1 MIPGS
6 TLPTL
11 TTERLALRWLD
22 DGDLPSLF
30 EIFSDP
36 KVTPYVTIQPVH
48 ELAGAAKLLRE
59 IQQGFSSQTLFQ
71 WGVARRED
79 DRVIGTCTLF
89 ALKAEHKRAE
99 IGYALGSSHWGKG
112 YITEALGALLR
123 FAFGTLG
130 LHRIE
135 ADVDPRN
142 AASIRCLERLGFR
155 REGYLRERYHVN
167 GEIQDSVLFGLLRP
181 EASAELSGEQPSRE
195 RPQPSARQ
203 DGGASAGS

>member
-1 MIPGS
+1 MIQGS

-11 TTERLALRWLD
+11 ETERLALRWMSE
-22 DGDLPSLF
+22 GDIPSLF

-36 KVTPYVTIQPVH
+36 KVTPYVTIQPVS
-48 ELAGAAKLLRE
+48 ELGEAAKFLRE
-59 IQQGFSSQTLFQ
+59 IQEGFASRSFFQ

-89 ALKAEHKRAE
+89 ALSVAHKRAE
-99 IGYALGSSHWGKG
+99 IGYALGSAYWGKG

-123 FAFGTLG
+123 FAYGTLG
-130 LHRIE
+130 LYRIE

-142 AASIRCLERLGFR
+142 APSLRCLERLGFR
-155 REGYLRERYHVN
+155 REGYLRGRYHVN

-181 EASAELSGEQPSRE
+181 KASAELGGEGAQPPAFQE
-195 RPQPSARQ
+195 
-203 DGGASAGS
+203 GGASAGS